1 MGAEELISRY
11 YESATTQE
19 QNRYERGQI
28 YWAPSLFIERELKVL
43 YPRGEPPWGT
53 EPTLWEIRPEDDSTF
68 QHQPLR
74 RPELRADEAF
84 VVLKAKRRPVI
95 IMSSHPEVWTYR
107 SGQRREEVFLVI
119 PMFSFEEEDP
129 VEFKLRM
136 KALSYRELFYL
147 PEDAV
152 LGMEEGFARFDRCH
166 VVPKKWLRRR
176 RVTLSADALDLMT
189 EWFNFFLTG
198 KASDFIIEYRNDLQV
213 ALKETLADAGM

>member
-19 QNRYERGQI
+19 QNGYERGQI
-28 YWAPSLFIERELKVL
+28 YWAPSLFIEHELKAF
-43 YPRGEPPWGT
+43 YPRGQPPWGT
-53 EPTLWEIRPEDDSTF
+53 EPTLWEIRREDDSTF
-68 QHQPLR
+68 EHPPLR

-119 PMFSFEEEDP
+119 PMFSFEEDP

-147 PEDAV
+147 AEDAV
-152 LGMEEGFARFDRCH
+152 LGMEEGFARFDRSH
-166 VVPKKWLRRR
+166 VVAKKWLRRR
-176 RVTLSADALDLMT
+176 GVRLSADALDVMT

-198 KASDFIIEYRNDLQV
+198 KASDFIIEYRNDLQ
-213 ALKETLADAGM
+213 ATLKETLADAGM